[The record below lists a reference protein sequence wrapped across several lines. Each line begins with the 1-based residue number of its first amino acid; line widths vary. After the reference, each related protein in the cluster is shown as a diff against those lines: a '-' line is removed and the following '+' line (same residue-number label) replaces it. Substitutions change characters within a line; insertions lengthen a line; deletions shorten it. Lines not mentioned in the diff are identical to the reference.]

1 MWAARRASCWSG
13 SQKTA
18 AEDAGT
24 VLSNEVNE
32 ECMLVILSSLASSSA
47 VLVEVKTESEA
58 AEVSWSC
65 CSLGAT
71 DGVAG

>member
-1 MWAARRASCWSG
+1 MRASCWSG
-13 SQKTA
+13 SQNTA

-32 ECMLVILSSLASSSA
+32 ECMLVILSSA
-47 VLVEVKTESEA
+47 LVEVKTDSEP

-71 DGVAG
+71 DVVTG